1 MVAYNTIQRRNM
13 GELYNAVEWATELSC
28 LSHREIAGSSFADLQ
43 VAESFADLQVAE
55 RCARLTEPIVKV
67 YVYIYIYTYT
77 PTHTY
82 RCIQNMRDLKELRC
96 VLLEQSAAL
105 LILQGLVQFRQLWN
119 QACAQ
124 LNNITGGGCG
134 ALGCF
139 FGLRVSSLGSAL

>member
-67 YVYIYIYTYT
+67 YVYIYIYIHTH
-77 PTHTY
+77 PHTHTDVY
-82 RCIQNMRDLKELRC
+82 KICAISRSCVASFWNSPLRF
-96 VLLEQSAAL
+96 LS
-105 LILQGLVQFRQLWN
+105 F
-119 QACAQ
+119 
-124 LNNITGGGCG
+124 
-134 ALGCF
+134 
-139 FGLRVSSLGSAL
+139 RVSSSSVSFGIKPVRSLTTLQVEGVGL